1 MDYCKGF
8 RLVGFGK
15 PSLPIFV
22 LEPVVSGEDLEGL
35 GRLEDLL
42 SIDDPTPEKL
52 ELLYGDSVG
61 RRKEAYFGLWAPIW
75 SSGPL
80 SYRKGRLASF
90 YLLQTGFPKLLVAPD
105 CMDLFLAEE
114 FVPETGRLAG
124 SWVPGEE
131 RSREGNNVSF
141 HITTS

>member
-22 LEPVVSGEDLEGL
+22 LEPVVSGDDLEGL

-52 ELLYGDSVG
+52 EPLYGDSVG

-90 YLLQTGFPKLLVAPD
+90 YLLQTGFPKLVITSDRMDFLLVKE
-105 CMDLFLAEE
+105 L
-114 FVPETGRLAG
+114 VSKVGRLPG
-124 SWVPGEE
+124 FRVPGEE
-131 RSREGNNVSF
+131 IPR
-141 HITTS
+141 